1 MRNLLSIFIL
11 FPSFV
16 FADVYLKCGANGLE
30 GVRYVQIDTSDKEIE
45 VWEYFIEGSL
55 TGKYSY
61 IYHLFIDLEITD
73 KYYNATNKY
82 FIEVNSMRYTWKNER
97 GFYIDRVNKRARH
110 TDSSKSGIW
119 PRGSY
124 CESMNSIFFRYQVNA
139 LKNKAEKEHG
149 PKF

>member
-1 MRNLLSIFIL
+1 MKNLLSIFIL

-16 FADVYLKCGANGLE
+16 FADVYLKCGANGQE

-45 VWEYFIEGSL
+45 LWEYFKDFGDMEY
-55 TGKYSY
+55 TYM
-61 IYHLFIDLEITD
+61 YHLFIDLEITD

-82 FIEVNSMRYTWKNER
+82 FIEVDGMRYTWKNER

-110 TDSSKSGIW
+110 TDSSKSGIL
-119 PRGSY
+119 PRGWP

>member
-16 FADVYLKCGANGLE
+16 FADVYLKCGANGQE

-45 VWEYFIEGSL
+45 LWEYFKDFGDMEY
-55 TGKYSY
+55 TYM
-61 IYHLFIDLEITD
+61 YHLFIDLEITD

-82 FIEVNSMRYTWKNER
+82 FIEVDGMRYTWKNER

-110 TDSSKSGIW
+110 TDSSKSGIL
-119 PRGSY
+119 PRGWP

>member
-1 MRNLLSIFIL
+1 MKNLLSIFIL

-16 FADVYLKCGANGLE
+16 FADVYLKCGANGQE

-45 VWEYFIEGSL
+45 LWEYFKDFGDMEY
-55 TGKYSY
+55 TYM
-61 IYHLFIDLEITD
+61 YHLFIDLEITD

-82 FIEVNSMRYTWKNER
+82 FIEVNGMRYTWKNER

-110 TDSSKSGIW
+110 TDSSKSVIL
-119 PRGSY
+119 PRGWP

-139 LKNKAEKEHG
+139 LKNKAEKELG